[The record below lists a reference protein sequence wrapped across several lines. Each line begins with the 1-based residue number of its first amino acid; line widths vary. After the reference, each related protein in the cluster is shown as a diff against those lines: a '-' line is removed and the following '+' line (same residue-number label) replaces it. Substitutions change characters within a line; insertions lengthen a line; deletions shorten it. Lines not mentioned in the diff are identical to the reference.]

1 MFKAWSTFWAN
12 RTRKRREEKLRH
24 SQHIENTFSERLAS
38 RSVAGKSSSKIDV
51 GFTSQ
56 QTLNQDPE
64 DGERRPTLSRFLR
77 LWKGLRNSTRKA
89 ASDEPT
95 RSVVFTIPT
104 EDVFPK
110 AHTRQ
115 QTYRQDAV
123 TQTDGFKTHLCEV
136 HRITNDITED
146 CSHHDLHHLDDEL
159 DTICENEV
167 ETCQV
172 EATTEISNNES
183 ESTETSPALV
193 GGQTNA
199 PDRKTSDEKYLQGK
213 EEGKS
218 FSKESDVDSGCGSS
232 CHEMYATEPQITHA
246 QLNVSSLVY
255 CHAQKTEANEK
266 DKFLDKVSGTPHESK
281 ELEKSGSSLTG
292 KIPCETKAQ
301 RVPKEQWS
309 EFQKS
314 EAAGDSFEELIKLAK
329 DGMSTLARKRV
340 DDGSKRNKIS
350 DCFQATRL
358 VDNICKTRDAST
370 NTDEA
375 LSNEK
380 SLDLRTE
387 SQLCLDARKVDSGV
401 KSASSASLCL
411 DGRNNIGE
419 ILQSEE
425 NQSDP
430 STGKTLLSATTE
442 NHMQQSID
450 KISHCAT
457 IGNQS
462 DMPTGKIAH
471 NTTTDKRPDKST
483 SSAATCLVE
492 IPIIAV
498 DNSLETA
505 SENPEPCSTEDSL
518 CHDIQLVNKDQC
530 KQESSQEET
539 NKSCCNNGET
549 THSSQKAVT
558 FDKPHHMPLRIQE
571 SLLNNGQI
579 PEKSSRPKSLVLPS
593 ASENNKTGKAVH
605 GLKVP
610 SLETLNLPSQTA
622 DHTGRIRSFSATI
635 RRKLSFRERSS
646 PDDTDIEKQGEV
658 EPKSRKLKGFRSF
671 RVNRKKKTKALK
683 SEEISHST
691 GHLSDSTNY
700 SSTIDK
706 IFHENTGSALFS
718 DVPFT
723 IPEIPEQ

>member
-1 MFKAWSTFWAN
+1 MCVFTCAVLVIILLSGA
-12 RTRKRREEKLRH
+12 
-24 SQHIENTFSERLAS
+24 HILS
-38 RSVAGKSSSKIDV
+38 
-51 GFTSQ
+51 
-56 QTLNQDPE
+56 
-64 DGERRPTLSRFLR
+64 PTLLSSL
-77 LWKGLRNSTRKA
+77 
-89 ASDEPT
+89 
-95 RSVVFTIPT
+95 
-104 EDVFPK
+104 

-115 QTYRQDAV
+115 QTYHQDAV

-136 HRITNDITED
+136 HRVTHDITED
-146 CSHHDLHHLDDEL
+146 CSNHDLHHLDDEL

-167 ETCQV
+167 QTCQVEAENEVQTCQV

-183 ESTETSPALV
+183 ESTETSPTLV
-193 GGQTNA
+193 GGQPNA

-213 EEGKS
+213 EGKS

-232 CHEMYATEPQITHA
+232 CHELYATEPQITHA

-292 KIPCETKAQ
+292 KIPCETKTQ
-301 RVPKEQWS
+301 RVSKEQWS

-340 DDGSKRNKIS
+340 DDGGKRNTIS
-350 DCFQATRL
+350 DCFQAARP

-387 SQLCLDARKVDSGV
+387 SQLCIDARKVDSGV
-401 KSASSASLCL
+401 KSASSASFCL
-411 DGRNNIGE
+411 DGINNIGE

-430 STGKTLLSATTE
+430 PTGKTLLSATTE

-450 KISHCAT
+450 KISHWAT
-457 IGNQS
+457 TGNQS

-471 NTTTDKRPDKST
+471 NTTTDKQLDKST

-505 SENPEPCSTEDSL
+505 SENPELPCSTEDSL
-518 CHDIQLVNKDQC
+518 CHDMQLVNKDQC
-530 KQESSQEET
+530 KQPQSSQEDM
-539 NKSCCNNGET
+539 NKTCCNNGET
-549 THSSQKAVT
+549 SHSSQKAVT

-579 PEKSSRPKSLVLPS
+579 PEKSNRPKSLVLPS
-593 ASENNKTGKAVH
+593 ASENNKTGKAVY

-658 EPKSRKLKGFRSF
+658 EPKSKKLKGFRSF

-691 GHLSDSTNY
+691 GCLSDSKNY

-723 IPEIPEQ
+723 IPEISEQ